1 MSNKHTNEKIAQE
14 LETFGFQLVEYID
27 SKHVIFIC
35 KCGNE
40 RTNSLLRIRQGQK
53 CRSCKN
59 SIDFVPEDTEDE
71 KWKKFF
77 DRWIS
82 SKGNVL
88 LENGKEASIDTSDGR
103 KRFTSNTL
111 KKPIQINRAI
121 VIAFKLENYEKIENE
136 ENLNIYEVAFKDGN
150 KDNLTLD
157 NLIVVHKSEN
167 ILRQG
172 KCHFNNERSISAFS
186 TKEEDVEE
194 KYEFKTLDEFP
205 KCKFYANGLI
215 FDNKKFRIGA
225 DRLDN
230 YISGTFVN
238 TNNLQTTRKHHRLI
252 CMAFHPLPGKTKYD
266 DYKDMQVNHID
277 GNPQNNAADN
287 LEWCTQSENQL
298 HKNQK
303 ITKGNQQIKMLD
315 ATTKNLIR
323 EFVSVA
329 ETARFL
335 YEDEF
340 GKFVETDNKEEKEKY
355 RKKCLAL
362 ETRVRDRAKGKYS
375 QSGKYIFD
383 YVDEEKREAFQEKY
397 SKHVSK

>member
-59 SIDFVPEDTEDE
+59 STDFVPEDTEDE

-111 KKPIQINRAI
+111 KKPIQINRAM

-136 ENLNIYEVAFKDGN
+136 ENLNIYEVAFKDGDKN
-150 KDNLTLD
+150 NMTID
-157 NLIVVHKSEN
+157 NLIVVHKSDN
-167 ILRQG
+167 FLRQG
-172 KCHFNNERSISAFS
+172 KFNERANYVNFI
-186 TKEEDVEE
+186 EDDIKD
-194 KYEFKTLDEFP
+194 KYEFKILEEYP
-205 KCKFYANGLI
+205 KYKFYANGFI
-215 FDNKKFRIGA
+215 FKAGIYQPGETKNYCSSTFINNNEQRDSKKP
-225 DRLDN
+225 
-230 YISGTFVN
+230 Y
-238 TNNLQTTRKHHRLI
+238 RLI

-266 DYKDMQVNHID
+266 DYKELQVNHKD

-298 HKNQK
+298 HKNQQ

-315 ATTKNLIR
+315 ATTKSLIR
-323 EFVSVA
+323 EFISVA

-335 YEDEF
+335 YEEDY
-340 GKFVETDNKEEKEKY
+340 GKFVETDDKQEKEKY
-355 RKKCLAL
+355 RKKCVAL
-362 ETRVRDRAKGKYS
+362 ETRVRDRAKGKYK
-375 QSGKYIFD
+375 QSGKYIFE

-397 SKHVSK
+397 SKHIWKKK

>member
-59 SIDFVPEDTEDE
+59 STDFVPEDTEDE

-111 KKPIQINRAI
+111 KKPIQINRAM

-136 ENLNIYEVAFKDGN
+136 ENLNIYEVAFKDGDKN
-150 KDNLTLD
+150 NMAID
-157 NLIVVHKSEN
+157 NLIVIHKSDN
-167 ILRQG
+167 FLRQG
-172 KCHFNNERSISAFS
+172 KFNERTNYVNFIEDDIKDKYKFKILEEYPKYKFYSNGMIFKNNIYQAGAIKNYCSSTFINNNEQRDS
-186 TKEEDVEE
+186 
-194 KYEFKTLDEFP
+194 
-205 KCKFYANGLI
+205 
-215 FDNKKFRIGA
+215 KKP
-225 DRLDN
+225 
-230 YISGTFVN
+230 Y
-238 TNNLQTTRKHHRLI
+238 RLI

-266 DYKDMQVNHID
+266 DYKELQVNHID
-277 GNPQNNAADN
+277 SNPQNNAADN

-303 ITKGNQQIKMLD
+303 ITKGNQQIKILD

-335 YEDEF
+335 YEEEY
-340 GKFVETDNKEEKEKY
+340 GKFVETEDKEEKEKY
-355 RKKCLAL
+355 RKKCVAL

-375 QSGKYIFD
+375 QSGKYIFEYAD
-383 YVDEEKREAFQEKY
+383 DEKREAFQEKY